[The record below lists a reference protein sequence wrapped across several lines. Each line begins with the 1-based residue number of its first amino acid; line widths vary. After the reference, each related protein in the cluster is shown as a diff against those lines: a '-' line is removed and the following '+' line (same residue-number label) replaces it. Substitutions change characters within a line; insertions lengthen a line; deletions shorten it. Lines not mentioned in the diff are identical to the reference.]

1 MNESQKLSEELKILG
16 RLFRDGAGDTVQRD
30 FAKFIEKLNS
40 YIANDTSIKG
50 DTEKLNKILH
60 PIHEA
65 LLAQEKK
72 DWVLLGDILEF
83 EIAPLV
89 ID

>member
-1 MNESQKLSEELKILG
+1 MNETPKLSEELKILG
-16 RLFRDGAGDTVQRD
+16 RLFRDGAGDTVQQD
-30 FAKFIEKLNS
+30 FAKLIDKLNS
-40 YIANDTSIKG
+40 YIANDPGIKE

-65 LLAQEKK
+65 LLAQENE
-72 DWVLLGDILEF
+72 DWVLLGDMLEF
-83 EIAPLV
+83 EIAPLI